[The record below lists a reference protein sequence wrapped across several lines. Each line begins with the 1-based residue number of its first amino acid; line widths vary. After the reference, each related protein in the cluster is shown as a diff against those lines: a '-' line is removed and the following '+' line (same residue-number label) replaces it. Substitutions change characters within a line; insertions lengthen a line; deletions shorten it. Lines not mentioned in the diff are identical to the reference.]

1 MYPRNFAVTLLLR
14 TLFGFTVLAST
25 NLNAQSQDRLT
36 STTFV
41 PTLVTEP
48 VGTLTLS
55 AAIDLALTSNP
66 ELSAATNELRAVE
79 GVVIQAGILP
89 NPEIS
94 TSVEDTQN
102 KATRT
107 TTIQLSQ
114 RIELGGKRSARIASA
129 ERRRDVA
136 AADLAAKRLDI
147 RATVIGAFFDV
158 LVAQERIQQ
167 AEDLLGLAQRASQAA
182 SRRVTAGKI
191 SPVEETK
198 ARVAEASARVELN
211 QAQRELVSARKRLA
225 ASWGSSTP
233 RFEQVEGRTDL
244 LPPVRSAE
252 EITRRLNASPA
263 LLRARH
269 EADRFSAIADLERS
283 RRIPDVTVSLGT
295 KKAEELGR
303 NQTIVGISIPFPIF
317 DRNQGNVLEAQR
329 RADKARD
336 ELSATEV
343 RLSTEVAQNEER
355 LKALVVEAQTLQ
367 SEIMP
372 GARSAYDAASKGFEL
387 GKFSFLEVLDAQRT
401 FFQARA
407 QYLRSLSDAHR
418 TAAELERVLGSI
430 DSMSSAVPSRP

>member
-14 TLFGFTVLAST
+14 TLFGFTVLTST
-25 NLNAQSQDRLT
+25 NLNAQSQDLLT
-36 STTFV
+36 STTFA
-41 PTLVTEP
+41 PALVTDP

-66 ELSAATNELRAVE
+66 ELSAATNELLAVE
-79 GVVIQAGILP
+79 GGVIQAGILP

-114 RIELGGKRSARIASA
+114 RIELGGKRSARITSA
-129 ERRRDVA
+129 ERGRDVA

-182 SRRVTAGKI
+182 ARRVTAGKI

-225 ASWGSSTP
+225 ANWGSSTP
-233 RFEQVEGRTDL
+233 RFEQAEGRTDL
-244 LPPVRSAE
+244 LPPIRSTE
-252 EITRRLNASPA
+252 EITRRLKASPA

-269 EADRFSAIADLERS
+269 EVARISALADLERS
-283 RRIPDVTVSLGT
+283 RRVPDVTVSLGF
-295 KKAEELGR
+295 KRGEEIGR
-303 NQTIVGISIPFPIF
+303 NQTIVGVSIPFPIF

-336 ELSATEV
+336 ELSVTAV
-343 RLSTEVAQNEER
+343 RLATEVAQNEER
-355 LKALVVEAQTLQ
+355 LKTLVVEIQALQ
-367 SEIMP
+367 NEIMP
-372 GARSAYDAASKGFEL
+372 GARSSYEAASKGFEL

-418 TAAELERVLGSI
+418 TAAELERVLGPI
-430 DSMSSAVPSRP
+430 DSMPSAVPGRP

>member
-129 ERRRDVA
+129 ERGRDVA

>member
-1 MYPRNFAVTLLLR
+1 MYPKNLAATLLLR
-14 TLFGFTVLAST
+14 TLFGFTVFAST
-25 NLNAQSQDRLT
+25 NLSAQTHDTLPT
-36 STTFV
+36 TTFAPALAKE
-41 PTLVTEP
+41 PT
-48 VGTLTLS
+48 GSLTLS
-55 AAIDLALTSNP
+55 AAIDLALTTNP
-66 ELSAATNELRAVE
+66 ELSAAANELRAVE
-79 GVVIQAGILP
+79 GAVIQAGILP
-89 NPEIS
+89 NPDIS

-102 KATRT
+102 KSTRT
-107 TTIQLSQ
+107 TTIQLNQ

-129 ERRRDVA
+129 ERGRDVA
-136 AADLAAKRLDI
+136 AADLVAKRLDI

-182 SRRVTAGKI
+182 SRRVTAGKV

-211 QAQRELVSARKRLA
+211 QAQRELVTARKRLA

-233 RFEQVEGRTDL
+233 RFAQAEGRTDA

-252 EITRRLNASPA
+252 EISRRLNASPA
-263 LLRARH
+263 LLRARY
-269 EADRFSAIADLERS
+269 EADRFSALADLERS
-283 RRIPDVTVSLGT
+283 RRIPDVTVSLGS

-343 RLSTEVAQNEER
+343 RLSAEVTQNEER

-401 FFQARA
+401 LFQARA

-430 DSMSSAVPSRP
+430 DSMSSAVSIRP

>member
-1 MYPRNFAVTLLLR
+1 MYRKNLAAMLLLR
-14 TLFGFTVLAST
+14 TLFGFTVFAST
-25 NLNAQSQDRLT
+25 NLSAQTHDTLPA
-36 STTFV
+36 TTFEPALAKE
-41 PTLVTEP
+41 PT
-48 VGTLTLS
+48 GSLTLLV
-55 AAIDLALTSNP
+55 AIDHALTSNP
-66 ELSAATNELRAVE
+66 ELSAAANELRAVE
-79 GVVIQAGILP
+79 GAVIQAGILP

-94 TSVEDTQN
+94 TLVEDTQN
-102 KATRT
+102 KVART
-107 TTIQLSQ
+107 TTIQLNQ

-129 ERRRDVA
+129 ERGRDVA
-136 AADLAAKRLDI
+136 VADLAAKRLDV

-158 LVAQERIQQ
+158 LVAQERVQQ
-167 AEDLLGLAQRASQAA
+167 SEDLLGLAQRASQAA
-182 SRRVTAGKI
+182 SRRVSAGKV

-211 QAQRELVSARKRLA
+211 QAQRELVTARKRLA

-233 RFEQVEGRTDL
+233 RFEQAEGRTDI
-244 LPPVRSAE
+244 LPLVRSAE
-252 EITRRLNASPA
+252 ESSRRLNASPA
-263 LLRARH
+263 LLRARQ
-269 EADRFSAIADLERS
+269 EADRFSALADLERS
-283 RRIPDVTVSLGT
+283 RRIPDVTVSLGS
-295 KKAEELGR
+295 KKAEELGL

-343 RLSTEVAQNEER
+343 RLSAEVTQNEER

-430 DSMSSAVPSRP
+430 DSMSSAVPIRP

>member
-14 TLFGFTVLAST
+14 TLFGFTMLAST
-25 NLNAQSQDRLT
+25 NLSAQSQDRLT
-36 STTFV
+36 STTFA
-41 PTLVTEP
+41 PALAKEP

-79 GVVIQAGILP
+79 GAVIQAGILP
-89 NPEIS
+89 NPEVS

-129 ERRRDVA
+129 ERGRDVA

-233 RFEQVEGRTDL
+233 RFEQAEGRTDL
-244 LPPVRSAE
+244 LPPIRSTE

-269 EADRFSAIADLERS
+269 EVDRFSAIADLERS

-303 NQTIVGISIPFPIF
+303 NQTIVGVSIPFPIF
-317 DRNQGNVLEAQR
+317 DRNQGNVLEAQK

-336 ELSATEV
+336 ELSATEL
-343 RLSTEVAQNEER
+343 RLGTEVTQNEER

-372 GARSAYDAASKGFEL
+372 GARSAYEAASKGFEL

-418 TAAELERVLGSI
+418 TAAELERILGSF
-430 DSMSSAVPSRP
+430 DSMSSAAPSRP

>member
-1 MYPRNFAVTLLLR
+1 MH
-14 TLFGFTVLAST
+14 
-25 NLNAQSQDRLT
+25 D
-36 STTFV
+36 
-41 PTLVTEP
+41 
-48 VGTLTLS
+48 TLS
-55 AAIDLALTSNP
+55 AATFAPALAKEPTGSLTLSTAIELALTSNP
-66 ELSAATNELRAVE
+66 ELSAANNELRAVE
-79 GVVIQAGILP
+79 GAVIQAGVLP

-94 TSVEDTQN
+94 TAVEDTQN

-107 TTIQLSQ
+107 TTIQISQ
-114 RIELGGKRSARIASA
+114 RIELGGKRSARVTSA
-129 ERRRDVA
+129 ERGRDVA
-136 AADLAAKRLDI
+136 VADLAAKRLDI

-158 LVAQERIQQ
+158 LVTQERVQQ

-211 QAQRELVSARKRLA
+211 QAQRELVTARKRLA

-233 RFEQVEGRTDL
+233 RFEKAEGRTDI
-244 LPPVRSAE
+244 LPPLRSAE
-252 EITRRLNASPA
+252 EIDRRLNASPA

-269 EADRFSAIADLERS
+269 EADRFSALADLERS
-283 RRIPDVTVSLGT
+283 RRIPDVTVSLGS

-303 NQTIVGISIPFPIF
+303 NQTIVGVSIPFPIF

-336 ELSATEV
+336 ELSATAI
-343 RLSTEVAQNEER
+343 RLSTEVTQNEER

-372 GARSAYDAASKGFEL
+372 GARSAYEAASKGFDL

-430 DSMSSAVPSRP
+430 DSMPSAVPSRP

>member
-14 TLFGFTVLAST
+14 TLFGFSVLAST

-129 ERRRDVA
+129 ERGRDVA

>member
-14 TLFGFTVLAST
+14 TLFGFAVLAST
-25 NLNAQSQDRLT
+25 NLNAQSQDWLT
-36 STTFV
+36 STTFA
-41 PTLVTEP
+41 PTLVKEP
-48 VGTLTLS
+48 IGTLTLS

-79 GVVIQAGILP
+79 GAVIQAGILP
-89 NPEIS
+89 NPEVS

-136 AADLAAKRLDI
+136 ATDLAAKRLDI

-233 RFEQVEGRTDL
+233 RFEQAEGRTDL
-244 LPPVRSAE
+244 LPPIRSTE
-252 EITRRLNASPA
+252 ETTRRLNASPA

-269 EADRFSAIADLERS
+269 EVDRVSALADLERS
-283 RRIPDVTVSLGT
+283 RRIPDVTVSLGS
-295 KKAEELGR
+295 KKVEELGR

>member
-1 MYPRNFAVTLLLR
+1 MYPRNFAATLLLR

-25 NLNAQSQDRLT
+25 NLNAQSQDLLT
-36 STTFV
+36 SSTFA
-41 PTLVTEP
+41 PTLAKEP

-55 AAIDLALTSNP
+55 AAIDLALTFNP
-66 ELSAATNELRAVE
+66 ELSAAANELRAVE
-79 GVVIQAGILP
+79 GAVIQAGVLP
-89 NPEIS
+89 NPEVS

-107 TTIQLSQ
+107 TTIQVSQ

-129 ERRRDVA
+129 ERGRDVA
-136 AADLAAKRLDI
+136 AADLAAKRLDV
-147 RATVIGAFFDV
+147 RATVTGAFFDV

-167 AEDLLGLAQRASQAA
+167 AEDLLSLAQRASQAA

-233 RFEQVEGRTDL
+233 RFEQAEGRTDM
-244 LPPVRSAE
+244 LPPIRSTE
-252 EITRRLNASPA
+252 ETTRRLNASPA

-269 EADRFSAIADLERS
+269 EADRFSSLADLERS
-283 RRIPDVTVSLGT
+283 RRIPDVTVSLGS

-303 NQTIVGISIPFPIF
+303 NQTIVGVSIPFPIF

-343 RLSTEVAQNEER
+343 RLSTEVTQNEER

-430 DSMSSAVPSRP
+430 DSMPFAVPSRP

>member
-1 MYPRNFAVTLLLR
+1 MYPKNLAATLLLR
-14 TLFGFTVLAST
+14 TLFGFTVFAST
-25 NLNAQSQDRLT
+25 NLSAQTHDTLPT
-36 STTFV
+36 TTFAPALAKE
-41 PTLVTEP
+41 PT
-48 VGTLTLS
+48 GSLTLS
-55 AAIDLALTSNP
+55 AAIDLALTTNP
-66 ELSAATNELRAVE
+66 ELSAAANELRAVE
-79 GVVIQAGILP
+79 GAVIQAGILP
-89 NPEIS
+89 NPDIS

-102 KATRT
+102 KSTRT
-107 TTIQLSQ
+107 TTIQLNQ

-129 ERRRDVA
+129 ERGRDVA
-136 AADLAAKRLDI
+136 AADLVAKRLDI

-182 SRRVTAGKI
+182 ARRVTAGKI

-211 QAQRELVSARKRLA
+211 QAQRELVTARKRLA

-233 RFEQVEGRTDL
+233 RFAQAEGRTDA

-252 EITRRLNASPA
+252 EISRRLNASPA
-263 LLRARH
+263 LLRARY
-269 EADRFSAIADLERS
+269 EADRFSALADLERS
-283 RRIPDVTVSLGT
+283 RRIPDVTVSLGS

-343 RLSTEVAQNEER
+343 RLSAEVTQNEER

-401 FFQARA
+401 LFQARA

-430 DSMSSAVPSRP
+430 DSMSSAVSIRP

>member
-25 NLNAQSQDRLT
+25 NLNAQTQDRLG
-36 STTFV
+36 
-41 PTLVTEP
+41 PTAFAPAVVKEP
-48 VGTLTLS
+48 NGVLTLS
-55 AAIDLALTSNP
+55 SAIDLALRSNP
-66 ELSAATNELRAVE
+66 ALSAATNELRAVE
-79 GVVIQAGILP
+79 GAVIQAGLLP
-89 NPEIS
+89 NPEVS

-107 TTIQLSQ
+107 TTIQLNQ

-129 ERRRDVA
+129 ERGVDVA

-182 SRRVTAGKI
+182 SRRVIAGKI

-211 QAQRELVSARKRLA
+211 QAQRELVSARKLLA

-233 RFEQVEGRTDL
+233 HFVRAEGRTDL
-244 LPPVRSAE
+244 LPQLRSSE

-269 EADRFSAIADLERS
+269 EVDRFSALADLERS
-283 RRIPDVTVSLGT
+283 RRIPDVTVSLGS
-295 KKAEELGR
+295 KKVEELGR
-303 NQTIVGISIPFPIF
+303 NQTIVGVSIPFPIF

-336 ELSATEV
+336 ELNVTEV
-343 RLSTEVAQNEER
+343 RLSAEVTQNEER
-355 LKALVVEAQTLQ
+355 LKALLIEAQALQ

-372 GARSAYDAASKGFEL
+372 GARSAYEAASKGFEL

-401 FFQARA
+401 FFQARS

-418 TAAELERVLGSI
+418 TAADLERVLGSI
-430 DSMSSAVPSRP
+430 ELTPSTEPGRP

>member
-1 MYPRNFAVTLLLR
+1 MYRKNLAAMLLLR
-14 TLFGFTVLAST
+14 TLFGFTVFAST
-25 NLNAQSQDRLT
+25 NLSAQTHDTLPA
-36 STTFV
+36 TTFEPALAKE
-41 PTLVTEP
+41 PT
-48 VGTLTLS
+48 GSLTLLV
-55 AAIDLALTSNP
+55 AIDHALTSNP
-66 ELSAATNELRAVE
+66 ELSAAANELRAVE
-79 GVVIQAGILP
+79 GAVIQAGILP

-94 TSVEDTQN
+94 TLVEDTQN
-102 KATRT
+102 KVTRT
-107 TTIQLSQ
+107 TTIQLNQ

-129 ERRRDVA
+129 ERGRDVA
-136 AADLAAKRLDI
+136 VADLAAKRLDV

-158 LVAQERIQQ
+158 LVAQERVQQ
-167 AEDLLGLAQRASQAA
+167 SEDLLGLAQRASQAA
-182 SRRVTAGKI
+182 SRRVSAGKV

-211 QAQRELVSARKRLA
+211 QAQRELVTARKRLA

-233 RFEQVEGRTDL
+233 RFEQAEGRTDI
-244 LPPVRSAE
+244 LPLVRSAE
-252 EITRRLNASPA
+252 ESSRRLNASPA
-263 LLRARH
+263 LLRARQ
-269 EADRFSAIADLERS
+269 EADRFSALADLERS
-283 RRIPDVTVSLGT
+283 RRIPDVTVSLGS
-295 KKAEELGR
+295 KKAEELGL

-343 RLSTEVAQNEER
+343 RLSAEVTQNEER

-430 DSMSSAVPSRP
+430 DSMSSAVPIRP

>member
-1 MYPRNFAVTLLLR
+1 MYPKNLAATLLLR
-14 TLFGFTVLAST
+14 TLFGFTVFAST
-25 NLNAQSQDRLT
+25 NLSAQTHDTLPT
-36 STTFV
+36 TTFA
-41 PTLVTEP
+41 PALAKEST
-48 VGTLTLS
+48 GSLTLS

-66 ELSAATNELRAVE
+66 ELSAAANELRAVE
-79 GVVIQAGILP
+79 GAVIQAGILP

-102 KATRT
+102 KSTRT
-107 TTIQLSQ
+107 TTIQLNQ

-129 ERRRDVA
+129 ERGRDVA
-136 AADLAAKRLDI
+136 AADLVAKRLDV

-158 LVAQERIQQ
+158 LVAQERVKQ

-182 SRRVTAGKI
+182 ARRVTAGKI

-211 QAQRELVSARKRLA
+211 QAQRELVTARKRLA

-233 RFEQVEGRTDL
+233 RFAQAEGRTDA

-252 EITRRLNASPA
+252 EISRRLNASPA
-263 LLRARH
+263 LLRARY
-269 EADRFSAIADLERS
+269 EADRFSALADLERS
-283 RRIPDVTVSLGT
+283 RRIPDVTVSLGS

-343 RLSTEVAQNEER
+343 RLSAEVTQSEER

-401 FFQARA
+401 LFQARA

-430 DSMSSAVPSRP
+430 DSMSSAVSIRP

>member
-1 MYPRNFAVTLLLR
+1 MYPRNFAATLLLR

-25 NLNAQSQDRLT
+25 NLNAQSQDQLT
-36 STTFV
+36 SSTFA
-41 PTLVTEP
+41 PTLAKEP

-55 AAIDLALTSNP
+55 AAIDLALTFNP
-66 ELSAATNELRAVE
+66 ELSAAANELRAVE
-79 GVVIQAGILP
+79 GAVIQAGVLP
-89 NPEIS
+89 NPEVS

-107 TTIQLSQ
+107 TTIQVSQ
-114 RIELGGKRSARIASA
+114 RVELGGKRSARIASA
-129 ERRRDVA
+129 ERGRDVA
-136 AADLAAKRLDI
+136 AADLAAKRLAI

-167 AEDLLGLAQRASQAA
+167 AEDLLGLAQRSSQAA

-198 ARVAEASARVELN
+198 ARVAESSARVELN

-233 RFEQVEGRTDL
+233 RFVQAEGRTDL
-244 LPPVRSAE
+244 LPPVRSTE

-269 EADRFSAIADLERS
+269 EADRFSALADLERS
-283 RRIPDVTVSLGT
+283 RRIPDVTVSLGS
-295 KKAEELGR
+295 KRVEELGR
-303 NQTIVGISIPFPIF
+303 NQTIVGVSIPFPIF

-336 ELSATEV
+336 ELSVTEV
-343 RLSTEVAQNEER
+343 RLSTEVTQNEER
-355 LKALVVEAQTLQ
+355 LKALVVEAQALQ

-372 GARSAYDAASKGFEL
+372 GARSAYEAASKGFEL

-430 DSMSSAVPSRP
+430 DSMPTAVPSRP

>member
-1 MYPRNFAVTLLLR
+1 MFPRNLAATLLLR
-14 TLFGFTVLAST
+14 TLFGFSVFAST
-25 NLNAQSQDRLT
+25 NLSAQMRNALPT
-36 STTFV
+36 TTFA
-41 PTLVTEP
+41 PSLAKEAT
-48 VGTLTLS
+48 GSLTLS
-55 AAIDLALTSNP
+55 AAIDLALASNP
-66 ELSAATNELRAVE
+66 ELSAAANELRAIE
-79 GVVIQAGILP
+79 GAVIQAGVLP

-107 TTIQLSQ
+107 TTIQFNQ
-114 RIELGGKRSARIASA
+114 RIELGGKRSARVTSA
-129 ERRRDVA
+129 ERGRDVA
-136 AADLAAKRLDI
+136 AADLEAKRLDI
-147 RATVIGAFFDV
+147 RATVIATFFDV
-158 LVAQERIQQ
+158 LVAQERVQQ
-167 AEDLLGLAQRASQAA
+167 AEDLLSLAQRASQAA

-191 SPVEETK
+191 SPMEETK
-198 ARVAEASARVELN
+198 ALVAEASARVEVN
-211 QAQRELVSARKRLA
+211 QAQRELVTARKRLA
-225 ASWGSSTP
+225 ASWGNSTP
-233 RFEQVEGRTDL
+233 QFEKAEGRTDI

-252 EITRRLNASPA
+252 EIDRRLNASPA

-269 EADRFSAIADLERS
+269 SADRFSALADLERS
-283 RRIPDVTVSLGT
+283 RRIPDVTVSLGS
-295 KKAEELGR
+295 KKVEELGR
-303 NQTIVGISIPFPIF
+303 NQTIVGVSIPFPIF

-343 RLSTEVAQNEER
+343 RLGTEVTQNEER

-372 GARSAYDAASKGFEL
+372 GARSAYEAASKGFEL

-418 TAAELERVLGSI
+418 TAAELERILGSI
-430 DSMSSAVPSRP
+430 DSISSAVPSRP

>member
-1 MYPRNFAVTLLLR
+1 MYPKNLAATLLLR
-14 TLFGFTVLAST
+14 TMFGFTVFAST
-25 NLNAQSQDRLT
+25 NLSAQTHDMLSATMFAPALAKE
-36 STTFV
+36 
-41 PTLVTEP
+41 PT
-48 VGTLTLS
+48 GSLTLS

-66 ELSAATNELRAVE
+66 ELSAAANELRAVE
-79 GVVIQAGILP
+79 GAVIQAGILP
-89 NPEIS
+89 NPDIS

-102 KATRT
+102 KSTRT
-107 TTIQLSQ
+107 TTIQLNQ
-114 RIELGGKRSARIASA
+114 RIELGGKRSARITSA
-129 ERRRDVA
+129 ERGRDVA
-136 AADLAAKRLDI
+136 AADLAAKRLDV

-182 SRRVTAGKI
+182 SRRVTAGKV

-211 QAQRELVSARKRLA
+211 QAQRELVTARKRLA

-233 RFEQVEGRTDL
+233 RFEQAEGRTDI

-252 EITRRLNASPA
+252 EISRRLNASPA

-269 EADRFSAIADLERS
+269 EADRFSALADLERS
-283 RRIPDVTVSLGT
+283 RRIPDVTVSLGS

-343 RLSTEVAQNEER
+343 RLSAEVTQNEER

>member
-1 MYPRNFAVTLLLR
+1 MYPRNFATALLLR
-14 TLFGFTVLAST
+14 TLFGFTLLAST
-25 NLNAQSQDRLT
+25 HLNAQSQDRLT
-36 STTFV
+36 STTFA
-41 PTLVTEP
+41 PTLAKEP
-48 VGTLTLS
+48 VGSLTLS
-55 AAIDLALTSNP
+55 AAIGLALTSNP
-66 ELSAATNELRAVE
+66 ELSAAANELRAVE
-79 GVVIQAGILP
+79 GAVIQAGILP
-89 NPEIS
+89 NPEFS
-94 TSVEDTQN
+94 SLVEDTQN

-107 TTIQLSQ
+107 TTIQMNQ

-233 RFEQVEGRTDL
+233 RFEQAEGRTDL
-244 LPPVRSAE
+244 LPPIRSTE

-269 EADRFSAIADLERS
+269 EVDRVSALADLERS
-283 RRIPDVTVSLGT
+283 RRIPDVTVSLGS
-295 KKAEELGR
+295 KKVEELGR
-303 NQTIVGISIPFPIF
+303 NQTIVGVSIPFPIF

-336 ELSATEV
+336 ELSVTEV
-343 RLSTEVAQNEER
+343 LLSTEVTQNEER
-355 LKALVVEAQTLQ
+355 LKALVVEAQALQ

-372 GARSAYDAASKGFEL
+372 GARSAYEAASKGFEL

-418 TAAELERVLGSI
+418 TAAELERVLGPI
-430 DSMSSAVPSRP
+430 DLMPSAVPSRP

>member
-1 MYPRNFAVTLLLR
+1 MYPRNLAATLLFR
-14 TLFGFTVLAST
+14 TLFGFTVFAST
-25 NLNAQSQDRLT
+25 NLSAQTQDALSATMFAPVLT
-36 STTFV
+36 KE
-41 PTLVTEP
+41 PT
-48 VGTLTLS
+48 GSLTLS

-66 ELSAATNELRAVE
+66 ELSAAANELRAVE
-79 GVVIQAGILP
+79 GALIQAGILP

-107 TTIQLSQ
+107 TTIQLNQ
-114 RIELGGKRSARIASA
+114 RVELGGKRSARIASA
-129 ERRRDVA
+129 ELGREVA
-136 AADLAAKRLDI
+136 VADLSVKHLDV

-158 LVAQERIQQ
+158 LVAQERVQQ
-167 AEDLLGLAQRASQAA
+167 AGDLLSLAQRASQAA

-211 QAQRELVSARKRLA
+211 QAQRELVTARKRLA

-233 RFEQVEGRTDL
+233 RFEQAEGRTDI
-244 LPPVRSAE
+244 LPSIRSAE
-252 EITRRLNASPA
+252 EIGRRLNASPA

-269 EADRFSAIADLERS
+269 EAARFSALADLERS
-283 RRIPDVTVSLGT
+283 RRIPDVTVSLGS
-295 KKAEELGR
+295 KKVEELGR
-303 NQTIVGISIPFPIF
+303 NQTIVGVSIPFPIF

-343 RLSTEVAQNEER
+343 RLGTEVTQNEER

-367 SEIMP
+367 SEIVP

-418 TAAELERVLGSI
+418 TAAELERVLGSVE
-430 DSMSSAVPSRP
+430 SMSSAVPSRP

>member
-1 MYPRNFAVTLLLR
+1 MYPRNFATALLLR
-14 TLFGFTVLAST
+14 TLFGFTLLAST
-25 NLNAQSQDRLT
+25 HLNAQSQDRLT
-36 STTFV
+36 STTFA
-41 PTLVTEP
+41 PTLAKEP
-48 VGTLTLS
+48 VGSLTLS

-66 ELSAATNELRAVE
+66 ELSAAANELRAVE
-79 GVVIQAGILP
+79 GAVIQAGILP
-89 NPEIS
+89 NSEFS
-94 TSVEDTQN
+94 SLVEDTQN

-107 TTIQLSQ
+107 TTIQMNQ

-129 ERRRDVA
+129 ERGRDVA
-136 AADLAAKRLDI
+136 AADLAAKSLEV

-167 AEDLLGLAQRASQAA
+167 AEDLLSLAQRASQAA

-233 RFEQVEGRTDL
+233 RFEQAEGRTDL
-244 LPPVRSAE
+244 LPPIRSTE

-269 EADRFSAIADLERS
+269 EVDRVSALADLERS
-283 RRIPDVTVSLGT
+283 RRIPDVTVSLGS
-295 KKAEELGR
+295 KKVEELGR
-303 NQTIVGISIPFPIF
+303 NQTIVGFSIPFPIF

-336 ELSATEV
+336 ELSVTEV
-343 RLSTEVAQNEER
+343 RLSTEVTQNEER
-355 LKALVVEAQTLQ
+355 LKALLVEAQALQ

-372 GARSAYDAASKGFEL
+372 GARSAYEAASKGFEL

-418 TAAELERVLGSI
+418 TAAELERVLGPI
-430 DSMSSAVPSRP
+430 DLMPSAVPSRP

>member
-1 MYPRNFAVTLLLR
+1 MYPKNFAVTLLLR
-14 TLFGFTVLAST
+14 TLFGFTMLAST
-25 NLNAQSQDRLT
+25 NLSAQSQDRLT
-36 STTFV
+36 STTFA
-41 PTLVTEP
+41 PALVKEP
-48 VGTLTLS
+48 VGPLTLS
-55 AAIDLALTSNP
+55 AAIDLALTFNP
-66 ELSAATNELRAVE
+66 ELSAAANELHAVE
-79 GVVIQAGILP
+79 GAVIQAGVLP
-89 NPEIS
+89 NPEVS

-102 KATRT
+102 KATRI

-129 ERRRDVA
+129 ERGRDVA

>member
-1 MYPRNFAVTLLLR
+1 MYPRNLAATLLLR
-14 TLFGFTVLAST
+14 TLFGFSVFAST
-25 NLNAQSQDRLT
+25 NLSAQMRDALPT
-36 STTFV
+36 TTFA
-41 PTLVTEP
+41 PALAKEAT
-48 VGTLTLS
+48 GSLTLS
-55 AAIDLALTSNP
+55 AAIDLALASNP
-66 ELSAATNELRAVE
+66 ELSAAANELRAVE
-79 GVVIQAGILP
+79 GAVIQAGVLP

-107 TTIQLSQ
+107 TTILLNQ
-114 RIELGGKRSARIASA
+114 RIELGGKRSARITSA
-129 ERRRDVA
+129 ERGRDIA
-136 AADLAAKRLDI
+136 AADLAAKHLDV

-158 LVAQERIQQ
+158 LVAQERVQQ
-167 AEDLLGLAQRASQAA
+167 AEDLLSLAQRASQAA

-211 QAQRELVSARKRLA
+211 QAQRELVTARKRLA

-233 RFEQVEGRTDL
+233 QFEKAEGRTDI

-252 EITRRLNASPA
+252 EIERRLNASPA

-269 EADRFSAIADLERS
+269 SADRFSALADLERS
-283 RRIPDVTVSLGT
+283 RRIPDVTVSLGS

-303 NQTIVGISIPFPIF
+303 NQTIVGVSIPFPIF

-336 ELSATEV
+336 ELSATEI
-343 RLSTEVAQNEER
+343 RLGTEVTQSEER

-372 GARSAYDAASKGFEL
+372 GARSAYEAASKGFEL

-418 TAAELERVLGSI
+418 TAAELERILGSI
-430 DSMSSAVPSRP
+430 DSISSVVPSRP